1 MLQISHLFKW
11 RCFEIWKKKRWF
23 VKHPWFFA
31 SPTLAREMLILAR
44 FCIWTIFF
52 FFSWLGRFERADI
65 GVIPP
70 WFCLARGVCLEIL
83 LSDFHFQG
91 WRVRRDRRRGLLGQ
105 TEHWLESKWV
115 RGGWGERGACSK
127 KRFRLSG
134 GRPWL
139 MRNCTLSASEEPGW
153 K

>member
-1 MLQISHLFKW
+1 MTMFWNLEK
-11 RCFEIWKKKRWF
+11 KKKRDGSLSILGF
-23 VKHPWFFA
+23 
-31 SPTLAREMLILAR
+31 SPLPRWRGRCWYSLGSVFEL
-44 FCIWTIFF
+44 FFF

-139 MRNCTLSASEEPGW
+139 MRNCTLSALEEPGW